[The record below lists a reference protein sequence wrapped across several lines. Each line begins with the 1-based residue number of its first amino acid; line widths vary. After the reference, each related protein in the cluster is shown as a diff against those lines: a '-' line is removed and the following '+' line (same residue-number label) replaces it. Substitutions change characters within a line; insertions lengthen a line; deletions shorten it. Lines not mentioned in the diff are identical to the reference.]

1 MLDWIYTNLGSISQI
16 ILYITIFYIIY
27 FSIYFKQN
35 KEHIINN
42 WNEYRY
48 KPYIMP
54 IAGFIKKDANLSMA
68 ETSIKNMGEVLWN
81 ILKKFFYV
89 LIRPIQYI
97 LDIITKI
104 IKDTNGVI
112 NKIRQQLKIMRNFLF
127 SIVMNMIK
135 RIENIVAATIF
146 TFGKINDMTKR
157 QLAIYQNLVF
167 MMETFAVTL
176 TTFISG
182 TFGKLID
189 FTEVGI
195 WTLPVFTL
203 GLPGL
208 AFPIMAMCFTPDTN
222 ILTKQGEKQI
232 SNIKI
237 GDILQ
242 DGSVVISTMKFL
254 NKDPIY
260 EYNNDYVSGTH
271 FVNENGKWKRVYESN
286 LAKKIEYCGYL
297 YNLNTSNNKI
307 VTSNNLFLDY
317 DEYSSRIL
325 AEKENSEFLYKL
337 NGFETIYNHPN
348 IMSDE
353 NVRYKIGLGENTLI
367 NGIKIENIELGSKL
381 SSERYVIGIVSHEC
395 LVIDTIFVL
404 NGVSMTEWV
413 KVFYND
419 SWICV
424 RDHPN
429 SIMINYV
436 GRKLYSIVTNDHTI
450 QLDNGI
456 IVRDFLEY

>member
-54 IAGFIKKDANLSMA
+54 IAGFIKKDDNLSA
-68 ETSIKNMGEVLWN
+68 TDTSIKNMSEVLWN
-81 ILKKFFYV
+81 ILKKFFNV
-89 LIRPIQYI
+89 LIKPIQYI
-97 LDIITKI
+97 LGIITKI
-104 IKDTNGVI
+104 IKDTNGAI
-112 NKIRQQLKIMRNFLF
+112 NKVRQQLKIMRNFLF
-127 SIVMNMIK
+127 SIVMKMMK
-135 RIENIVAATIF
+135 RIENIVAATVF

-157 QLAIYQNLVF
+157 QLAIYQNLVY

-176 TTFISG
+176 TAFISG

-195 WTLPVFTL
+195 WTLPIFTL

-208 AFPIMAMCFTPDTN
+208 AFPMMAMCFTPNTN
-222 ILTKQGEKQI
+222 ILTKHGQKRI

-237 GDILQ
+237 GDVLQ
-242 DGSVVISTMKFL
+242 DGSIVISTMKFV

-271 FVNENGKWKRVYESN
+271 FVNENGKWKRVCESS
-286 LAKKIEYCGYL
+286 LAKKMEYCGYL
-297 YNLNTSNNKI
+297 YNLNTSNNNI
-307 VTSNNLFLDY
+307 ITSNNLFLDY
-317 DEYSSRIL
+317 DEYSSRKL

-337 NGFETIYNHPN
+337 NGDNVVWHHPKKTY
-348 IMSDE
+348 SE
-353 NVRYKIGLGENTLI
+353 NVRYKIGLGETTLI
-367 NGIKIENIELGSKL
+367 NGIKIENIVLGSKL

-395 LVIDTIFVL
+395 SGTDTIFIL

-413 KVFYND
+413 KVFYNN

-429 SIMINYV
+429 AIMIRYI
-436 GRKLYSIVTNDHTI
+436 GKKLYSIVTNDHTI

-456 IVRDFLEY
+456 ILRDFLEY

>member
-1 MLDWIYTNLGSISQI
+1 
-16 ILYITIFYIIY
+16 
-27 FSIYFKQN
+27 
-35 KEHIINN
+35 
-42 WNEYRY
+42 
-48 KPYIMP
+48 MP
-54 IAGFIKKDANLSMA
+54 IAGFIKKDDNLSA
-68 ETSIKNMGEVLWN
+68 TDTSIKNMSEVLWN
-81 ILKKFFYV
+81 ILKKFFNV

-97 LDIITKI
+97 LDIIKKI

-127 SIVMNMIK
+127 SIVMNMMK
-135 RIENIVAATIF
+135 RIENIVSATVF

-157 QLAIYQNLVF
+157 QLAIYQNLVY

-195 WTLPVFTL
+195 WTLPTFTL

-208 AFPIMAMCFTPDTN
+208 AFPIMAMCFTPNTN
-222 ILTKQGEKQI
+222 ILTKQGQNRI

-242 DGSVVISTMKFL
+242 DGSIVISTMKFL

-271 FVNENGKWKRVYESN
+271 YVSENGKWKRVCESS
-286 LAKKIEYCGYL
+286 LAKRFEYTGYL

-307 VTSNNLFLDY
+307 ITSNNLFLDY
-317 DEYSSRIL
+317 DEYSSRSL
-325 AEKENSEFLYKL
+325 AEKENNEFLYKL
-337 NGFETIYNHPN
+337 NGVNMMLKHSKKTC
-348 IMSDE
+348 SE

-367 NGIKIENIELGSKL
+367 NGKKIENIELGSKL
-381 SSERYVIGIVSHEC
+381 SNERYVIGIVSHEC
-395 LVIDTIFVL
+395 FVSDTIFIL

-413 KVFYND
+413 KVFYNN

-424 RDHPN
+424 RDHPS
-429 SIMINYV
+429 SILIKYT
-436 GRKLYSIVTNDHTI
+436 GKKLYSIVTTDHTI
-450 QLDNGI
+450 QLDNGTI
-456 IVRDFLEY
+456 LRDFLEY

>member
-1 MLDWIYTNLGSISQI
+1 
-16 ILYITIFYIIY
+16 
-27 FSIYFKQN
+27 
-35 KEHIINN
+35 
-42 WNEYRY
+42 
-48 KPYIMP
+48 
-54 IAGFIKKDANLSMA
+54 
-68 ETSIKNMGEVLWN
+68 
-81 ILKKFFYV
+81 LKKFFNV
-89 LIRPIQYI
+89 LIKPIQYI
-97 LDIITKI
+97 LDIIKKI
-104 IKDTNGVI
+104 INNTNGVI

-127 SIVMNMIK
+127 SIVMNMMK
-135 RIENIVAATIF
+135 RIENIVAATVF
-146 TFGKINDMTKR
+146 TFGKINDITKR
-157 QLAIYQNLVF
+157 QLAIYQNLVY
-167 MMETFAVTL
+167 MMETFAVSL
-176 TTFISG
+176 TAFISG
-182 TFGKLID
+182 SFGKLID

-195 WTLPVFTL
+195 WVLPVFTL

-208 AFPIMAMCFTPDTN
+208 AFPIMAVCFTPNTK
-222 ILTKQGEKQI
+222 ILTKCGQNRI

-237 GDILQ
+237 GDVLQ
-242 DGSVVISTMKFL
+242 DGSIVLSTMKFV

-271 FVNENGKWKRVYESN
+271 FVNENGKWIRVCESS

-317 DEYSSRIL
+317 DEYSSRPL
-325 AEKENSEFLYKL
+325 SEKENSEFLYKL
-337 NGFETIYNHPN
+337 NGADIITYEPKN
-348 IMSDE
+348 MSSE

-381 SSERYVIGIVSHEC
+381 SNERYVIGIISHEC
-395 LVIDTIFVL
+395 LVNDTIFIL

-413 KVFYND
+413 KVFYNN

-429 SIMINYV
+429 SIKINYT
-436 GRKLYSIVTNDHTI
+436 GEKLYSIVTNDHTI
-450 QLDNGI
+450 QLDNGT

>member
-1 MLDWIYTNLGSISQI
+1 
-16 ILYITIFYIIY
+16 
-27 FSIYFKQN
+27 
-35 KEHIINN
+35 
-42 WNEYRY
+42 
-48 KPYIMP
+48 MP
-54 IAGFIKKDANLSMA
+54 IAGFFKKDDNLSTA
-68 ETSIKNMGEVLWN
+68 DTSIKNMSEVLWN
-81 ILKKFFYV
+81 ILKKFFNV
-89 LIRPIQYI
+89 LIKPIQYI
-97 LDIITKI
+97 LDIIKKI

-127 SIVMNMIK
+127 SIVMNMMK
-135 RIENIVAATIF
+135 RIENIVAATVF

-157 QLAIYQNLVF
+157 QLAIYQNLVY

-195 WTLPVFTL
+195 WVLPMFTL

-208 AFPIMAMCFTPDTN
+208 AFPMMAMCFTPNTN
-222 ILTKQGEKQI
+222 ILTKQGQKRI

-242 DGSVVISTMKFL
+242 DGSIVLSTMKFV
-254 NKDPIY
+254 NKEYIF

-271 FVNENGKWKRVYESN
+271 FVNENGKWKRVCESS

-317 DEYSSRIL
+317 DEYSSRSL
-325 AEKENSEFLYKL
+325 SEKENSEFLYKL
-337 NGFETIYNHPN
+337 NGVNVMSHHPKKT
-348 IMSDE
+348 SSE
-353 NVRYKIGLGENTLI
+353 NVRYKIGLGETTLI

-395 LVIDTIFVL
+395 SIIDTIFIL

-413 KVFYND
+413 KVFYNN

-429 SIMINYV
+429 SIMISYI
-436 GRKLYSIVTNDHTI
+436 GKKLYSIVTNDHTI

>member
-1 MLDWIYTNLGSISQI
+1 MLDWIYTNLGSISKI

-27 FSIYFKQN
+27 FSIYIKQN
-35 KEHIINN
+35 KEHILNN

-54 IAGFIKKDANLSMA
+54 IAGFIKKDDNLSMG

-81 ILKKFFYV
+81 ILKKFFNI

-97 LDIITKI
+97 VDIIKKI
-104 IKDTNGVI
+104 INDTNGVI

-127 SIVMNMIK
+127 SIVMKMLK

-146 TFGKINDMTKR
+146 TFGKLNDMTKR
-157 QLAIYQNLVF
+157 QLAIYQNLVY

-195 WTLPVFTL
+195 WGLPIFTL
-203 GLPGL
+203 GMPGL
-208 AFPIMAMCFTPDTN
+208 AFPLMAMCFTPNTV
-222 ILTKQGEKQI
+222 ILTKQGKLPI
-232 SNIKI
+232 SNIRI
-237 GDILQ
+237 GDILH
-242 DGSVVISTMKFL
+242 DDSVVISTMKFV

-271 FVNENGKWKRVYESN
+271 YVNENGKWMRVFESK
-286 LAKKIEYCGYL
+286 LAKQFEYTGYL
-297 YNLNTSNNKI
+297 YNLNTSSNKI
-307 VTSNNLFLDY
+307 NTSNNLFLDY
-317 DEYSSRIL
+317 DEYNSRSL
-325 AEKENSEFLYKL
+325 AEKENNEFLYKL
-337 NGFETIYNHPN
+337 NGDSDSNHQK
-348 IMSDE
+348 IVSGD

-381 SSERYVIGIVSHEC
+381 SNDRYVLGIISHEC
-395 LVIDTIFVL
+395 LVSDIIFIL
-404 NGVSMTEWV
+404 NGVCMTEWV
-413 KVFYND
+413 KVFYNN

-429 SIMINYV
+429 AIMINYT
-436 GRKLYSIVTNDHTI
+436 GKKLYSIVTNDHTI
-450 QLDNGI
+450 QLDNGC